1 MGLDV
6 WFRQDVARILAST
19 QETLGR
25 ARDAVPA
32 LDAERAS
39 AYEQGFEDALRVVAV
54 AFGLGVPRHT
64 GLTDEVYHVRRIDE
78 RGGDGQGDG
87 FGRLE

>member
-25 ARDAVPA
+25 ARDAMPV

-54 AFGLGVPRHT
+54 AFGLGAPRAGVST
-64 GLTDEVYHVRRIDE
+64 EEVRCVRRIDG
-78 RGGDGQGDG
+78 RGGSGHVGK
-87 FGRLE
+87 